1 MSIRRRMITTAVA
14 AVVSAL
20 AFTGCSG
27 SPQVSETAQE
37 GPATAPLL
45 RIGSLQEPQSYDPAQ
60 ANEGHQAPIYQ
71 AAYDTLIKREPDGA
85 LSPMLATSWEASP
98 DGLSYTLKLR
108 EGVKFTD
115 GEVFDSAAV
124 KANVEHFKKANGP
137 FASSMRSVVGV
148 ETPDATTAVFRLLEA
163 DPGLPYSL
171 SNAPGYMGSPKALE
185 TPGIKT
191 SPVGSGPYV
200 LDTANTVAGSKI
212 TFTRNAHYWGDKL
225 PYDKVEFQVLADE
238 TARLNALKSGQVD
251 AAVFQRTA
259 TAAEAEGAGLLH
271 ERYATNWEGIWFFDR
286 DGAKLPQ
293 LEDVRIR
300 EALSLAIDRE
310 ALLQSVA
317 LGKGEL
323 TSQTL
328 GPDTKGYDQALD
340 GKYIYDPDRAREL
353 LEEAGVDDLAITL
366 PVSPAF
372 DPSIYDSIEQN
383 WKDIGVT
390 VTRHQW
396 GPGQAIPSMLRGE
409 FPVAYMSLV
418 QRDDWRHIQL
428 LLAPNATWNP
438 FKTERPELNELIKN
452 VQTGD
457 EKTAGEAAKEINK
470 IVVDEYW
477 FSPLYRLEQHFY
489 HNDKVAVQNQ
499 AEQAVPSIYNYKP
512 TGK

>member
-1 MSIRRRMITTAVA
+1 MNIRSRLVTTAVT
-14 AVVSAL
+14 AVISAL
-20 AFTGCSG
+20 AFTGCSSTPEG
-27 SPQVSETAQE
+27 SAANQE

-71 AAYDTLIKREPDGA
+71 AVYDTLIKREADGA
-85 LSPMLATSWEASP
+85 LSPMLATSWEP
-98 DGLSYTLKLR
+98 TQDGLSYTLKLR

-137 FASSMRSVVGV
+137 FASSMKSVVGV
-148 ETPDATTAVFRLLEA
+148 ETPDATTAVLKLSEA

-185 TPGIKT
+185 TTEIKT
-191 SPVGSGPYV
+191 NPVGSGPYV
-200 LDTANTVAGSKI
+200 LDVANTVAGSKI
-212 TFTRNAHYWGDKL
+212 TLTRNADYWGDKL

-251 AAVFQRTA
+251 AAVLARTA

-271 ERYATNWEGIWFFDR
+271 KPYATNWEGIWFFDR
-286 DGAKLPQ
+286 DGTKLPQ
-293 LEDVRIR
+293 LKDVRVR

-323 TSQTL
+323 TSQTF
-328 GPDTKGYDQALD
+328 GPDAQGYDQALD
-340 GKYIYDPDRAREL
+340 GKYAYDPDRAREL
-353 LEEAGVDDLAITL
+353 LKEAGAENLAVTL
-366 PVSPAF
+366 PVSQVF
-372 DPSIYDSIEQN
+372 DPSIYDGIEQN
-383 WKDIGVT
+383 WKDVGVN

-396 GPGQAIPSMLRGE
+396 GPGQAIPSMLRGD

-418 QRDDWRHIQL
+418 QRDDWRHMQL

-438 FKTERPELNELIKN
+438 FKTERPEINELITK

-457 EKTAGEAAKEINK
+457 EKVIAEAAKEINN

-477 FSPLYRLEQHFY
+477 FSPIYRLEQHFY
-489 HNDKVAVQNQ
+489 HNDKVAVENQ

>member
-1 MSIRRRMITTAVA
+1 MSIRSRILTTAVT

-20 AFTGCSG
+20 AFTGCNSTPQESTG
-27 SPQVSETAQE
+27 SQQ
-37 GPATAPLL
+37 GPDTAPLL

-71 AAYDTLIKREPDGA
+71 AVYDTLIKREADGA
-85 LSPMLATSWEASP
+85 LSPMLATSWEKSQ

-108 EGVKFTD
+108 EGVKFAD

-137 FASSMRSVVGV
+137 FASSMKSVIGV
-148 ETPDATTAVFRLLEA
+148 DTPDAATAVLKLTEP

-185 TPGIKT
+185 TTEIKT

-200 LDTANTVAGSKI
+200 LDAANTVAGSKI
-212 TFTRNAHYWGDKL
+212 TLTRSADYWGDKL
-225 PYDKVEFQVLADE
+225 PYDKVEFHVLADE

-251 AAVFQRTA
+251 AAVFQRAA
-259 TAAEAEGAGLLH
+259 TAAEAEGTGLLH
-271 ERYATNWEGIWFFDR
+271 EPYATNWEGIWFFDR
-286 DGAKLPQ
+286 EGTKLPQ
-293 LEDVRIR
+293 LKDVRVR

-323 TSQTL
+323 TSQTF

-340 GKYIYDPDRAREL
+340 GKYTYDPDRAREL
-353 LEEAGVDDLAITL
+353 LNEAGAENLAITL
-366 PVSPAF
+366 PVSPVF
-372 DPSIYDSIEQN
+372 DPAIYDSIEQN
-383 WKDIGVT
+383 WKDVGVT

-438 FKTERPELNELIKN
+438 FKTERPEINELIKKA
-452 VQTGD
+452 QAGD
-457 EKTAGEAAKEINK
+457 EKAIGEAAREINN

-489 HNDKVAVQNQ
+489 HNDKVDVQNQ